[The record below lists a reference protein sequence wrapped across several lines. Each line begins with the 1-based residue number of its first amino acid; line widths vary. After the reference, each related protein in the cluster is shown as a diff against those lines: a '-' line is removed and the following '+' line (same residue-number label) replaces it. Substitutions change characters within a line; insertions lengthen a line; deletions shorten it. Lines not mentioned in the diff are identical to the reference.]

1 MNRRPA
7 VGLLLLILLFAVNT
21 AVSGRLYGNVAFYYQ
36 HVDESNQIERQDD
49 LTRESILLNYED
61 DLFVKNWIRLAANL
75 DRQEFSYTNYHQ
87 FRPIF
92 YFDLKSYG
100 YLLNFSYS
108 PYRRLTTTPA
118 GGEPFYLYYRN
129 WRGGLH
135 INYPDYPSLS
145 LIFNQT
151 GNYDKEVIRRYDGRS
166 RNFVAESIYQKGA
179 VSLRANYNNLT
190 QSNFLPGGK
199 ETVTRTYSGSAGVTE
214 MLGKVGNF
222 SATYNY
228 YQTDRLVDDIR
239 SQRSRTHSATALF
252 SSYEFKKL
260 SLSAAYSGR
269 FIEVLERAGELD
281 AGNQNISAQAGLAPT
296 GYLNFQLTKSYQIS
310 DEGGENRI
318 VEYISY
324 GAGLSR
330 YFRSGVD
337 SRLSFNRTVYQQ
349 SDRLITLTDT
359 VGNTVAVLDK
369 SQYALDNYFFS
380 FSFKPYYY
388 MRTYVDFSVMHNSD
402 PIDDNSRYQSNGS
415 VDTRLTISRK
425 MEGRVGFT
433 SLYQGAK
440 LRLGRS
446 YSQNF
451 NLGLSYNP
459 RPNLNLN
466 LTYIYSEF
474 NVGSRN
480 SSGAW
485 NGYISYSFRRAFSF
499 YFAFNSQRQAREE
512 AADAGLPLVEKVT
525 RPRTFNLELVTY
537 LSRQITLITGYLY
550 SRTEY
555 PAEGRAINRSL
566 QMNLNIKI

>member
-1 MNRRPA
+1 MNCLWA
-7 VGLLLLILLFAVNT
+7 VGLISLIFLSAVGE
-21 AVSGRLYGNVAFYYQ
+21 AESGRLYGNIAFYYQ
-36 HVDESNQIERQDD
+36 HISESNQIDRKDD
-49 LTRESILLNYED
+49 LTRESFLLNYED

-75 DRQEFSYTNYHQ
+75 DRQEFSYSDYHQ

-100 YLLNFSYS
+100 YLLNLSYS

-118 GGEPFYLYYRN
+118 DDEPFYLYYRN

-145 LIFNQT
+145 VIYNQT
-151 GNYDKEVIRRYDGRS
+151 TNYDKEVTRRYDGRS
-166 RNFVAESIYQKGA
+166 RNFVAESIYQRRA

-190 QSNFLPGGK
+190 QSSFLPGGK
-199 ETVTRTYSGSAGVTE
+199 ETVTRTYAGSAGVTE
-214 MLGKVGNF
+214 MLGRIGNF

-228 YQTDRLVDDIR
+228 YQTDRLVDDVR
-239 SQRSRTHSATALF
+239 SHRSRTHSTTALF
-252 SSYEFKKL
+252 NSFEIRKL
-260 SLSAAYSGR
+260 SVSAAYSGR
-269 FIEVLERAGELD
+269 FIEVLDRAGELD
-281 AGNQNISAQAGLAPT
+281 AGNQNFSAQAGLAPT
-296 GYLNFQLTKSYQIS
+296 GYLNLQVTKSYQIS
-310 DEGGENRI
+310 DESRGNRI

-324 GAGLSR
+324 GVGLSR

-337 SRLSFNRTVYQQ
+337 SRFSFNRTVYQQ
-349 SDRLITLTDT
+349 SDRLVTVSDT
-359 VGNTVAVLDK
+359 AGNVIAVLDK
-369 SQYALDNYFFS
+369 SQYALDNYFVS

-402 PIDDNSRYQSNGS
+402 PIDNVSRYQSNGS
-415 VDTRLTISRK
+415 IDTRLTINRK
-425 MEGRVGFT
+425 MEGRVGIT
-433 SLYQGAK
+433 SLYQGTEF
-440 LRLGRS
+440 RLGRS

-459 RPNLNLN
+459 RSNLNFN

-474 NVGSRN
+474 NVGTRN

-485 NGYISYSFRRAFSF
+485 NGYMSYSFRRSFSL
-499 YFAFNSQRQAREE
+499 YFAFNSQKQAREE
-512 AADAGLPLVEKVT
+512 SAAFSLPPVEKVT
-525 RPRTFNLELVTY
+525 RPRTLNLELVTY

-555 PAEGRAINRSL
+555 PVEGRAINRSL